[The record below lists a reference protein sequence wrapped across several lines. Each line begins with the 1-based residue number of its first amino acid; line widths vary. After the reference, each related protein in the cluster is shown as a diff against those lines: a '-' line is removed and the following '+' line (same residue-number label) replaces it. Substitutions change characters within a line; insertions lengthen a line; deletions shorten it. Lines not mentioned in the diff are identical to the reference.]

1 MLKTIDRNIV
11 LASDHNGVVLKHEL
25 KSMLNE
31 AGYNPIDIGPYS
43 DADSVDYVDYANQLS
58 SIVHNGDIE
67 KGILICGTG
76 VGMSIAANRFKN
88 VRAALVH
95 NLDSAPKCREHNN
108 SNVLCLGSW
117 ISTTRNAKEIL
128 EQWLDTPFGEG
139 RHVKRVEK
147 ISDHKPE
154 TVVFTNGIFDLLHL
168 GHIEVL
174 NFAKSLGD
182 KLVVGI
188 NSDRATKELK
198 GPERPVTNENDRKN
212 ILTSLSVVDEVVI
225 FDNIKTEDIINDI
238 NPDIVV
244 KGGEFTADEVRER
257 DNIPSHIDIKISP
270 LFDKVTY
277 STTKVIEKVKENVR
291 T

>member
-1 MLKTIDRNIV
+1 MLKTVDKNIL
-11 LASDHNGVVLKHEL
+11 LASDHNGISLKHEL
-25 KSMLNE
+25 KWILLE
-31 AGYNPIDIGPYS
+31 EGYNPIDLG
-43 DADSVDYVDYANQLS
+43 
-58 SIVHNGDIE
+58 
-67 KGILICGTG
+67 ICGTG

-88 VRAALVH
+88 VRAALIH

-117 ISTTRNAKEIL
+117 ISTTQNAKEIL
-128 EQWLDTPFGEG
+128 EKWLDTPFGEG

-154 TVVFTNGIFDLLHL
+154 TVVFTNGIFDLLHK
-168 GHIEVL
+168 GHLEVL

-188 NSDRATKELK
+188 NSDKATRELK
-198 GPERPVTNENDRKN
+198 GPERPVNNEEDRKN
-212 ILTSLSVVDEVVI
+212 ILLSLSVVDEVII
-225 FDNIKTEDIINDI
+225 FDNVKSESIINDI

-257 DNIPSHIDIKISP
+257 DNIPKHIDIKVAP
-270 LFDKVTY
+270 LLDKVTY
-277 STTKVIEKVKENVR
+277 STTKVIEKVRENVR
-291 T
+291 S